1 MLAIRKCRMCGEPFD
16 AVVGQD
22 KAFMC
27 PTCRDLA
34 AGIIT
39 VESELAAY
47 RDFESDFDLGRS
59 REPDGIGNSAE
70 PTTLGDRIEKTS
82 DDSWAPRQREE
93 MLRAAFESLGGT
105 YEETG
110 RKTSGS
116 GRVAENKRRESA
128 AARSA
133 AKPAI
138 RGDDRAACISM
149 ETDAA
154 AYADAH
160 KEGRNKEADFF
171 LSVDKSVVHALIH
184 AKVGESARKPNRPNR
199 PNKSQSGPDESHD
212 VLMQLIGNTGDTK
225 QTDERGMASDSQSG
239 VSPESGRGSKKPR
252 KLSCTSTDSRAPT
265 WAKKRQADIDA
276 AFSTLR
282 GSETLSLLRDHQRGT
297 LVKSGSMI
305 YAGGKGILPPD
316 EIDPDVLD
324 FASTIPIPDEK
335 GEPGPGPFLP
345 QEEINRIFDEVFAN
359 DSETIEFLDE
369 TLYDT
374 DEVD

>member
-22 KAFMC
+22 KALMC

-59 REPDGIGNSAE
+59 REPDGIGNSTE
-70 PTTLGDRIEKTS
+70 PTTLGDRREKTS

-105 YEETG
+105 YEKTG

-116 GRVAENKRRESA
+116 GRVAENKHRESA

-171 LSVDKSVVHALIH
+171 LSVDNSVVHALIH
-184 AKVGESARKPNRPNR
+184 AKVGESARKPNRPN
-199 PNKSQSGPDESHD
+199 KSQSGPDGSHD
-212 VLMQLIGNTGDTK
+212 VLMQLIGNAGDTK

-324 FASTIPIPDEK
+324 FASTIPIPDE
-335 GEPGPGPFLP
+335 ETESRHSSRSFLS
-345 QEEINRIFDEVFAN
+345 QEEIDRIFEEAFA
-359 DSETIEFLDE
+359 DCPEILRTSDLDGNKE
-369 TLYDT
+369 
-374 DEVD
+374 EEK

>member
-22 KAFMC
+22 KALMC

-82 DDSWAPRQREE
+82 DDSWTPRQREE

-184 AKVGESARKPNRPNR
+184 AKVGESARKPNRPN
-199 PNKSQSGPDESHD
+199 KSQSDPDGSHD
-212 VLMQLIGNTGDTK
+212 ILMLLIGNTGDTK

-239 VSPESGRGSKKPR
+239 ASPEAGRGSKKPR

-265 WAKKRQADIDA
+265 WAKKRQANIDA

-282 GSETLSLLRDHQRGT
+282 GSETLSLLRDPQRGT

-324 FASTIPIPDEK
+324 FASTIPIPDE
-335 GEPGPGPFLP
+335 ETESRHSSRSFLS
-345 QEEINRIFDEVFAN
+345 QEEIDRIFEEAFA
-359 DSETIEFLDE
+359 DCPEILRTSDLDGNKE
-369 TLYDT
+369 
-374 DEVD
+374 EEK

>member
-22 KAFMC
+22 KALMC

-47 RDFESDFDLGRS
+47 RDFESDFDLERS
-59 REPDGIGNSAE
+59 REPNGIRNSAE

-110 RKTSGS
+110 RKTPGS
-116 GRVAENKRRESA
+116 GRAAENKHRESA

-171 LSVDKSVVHALIH
+171 LSVDNSVVHALIH
-184 AKVGESARKPNRPNR
+184 AKVGESARKPNRPN
-199 PNKSQSGPDESHD
+199 KSQSGPDRSHD
-212 VLMQLIGNTGDTK
+212 VLMQLIGNAGDTK

>member
-22 KAFMC
+22 KALMC

-110 RKTSGS
+110 RKTPGS
-116 GRVAENKRRESA
+116 GRAAENKHRESA

-160 KEGRNKEADFF
+160 KEGRNK
-171 LSVDKSVVHALIH
+171 
-184 AKVGESARKPNRPNR
+184 
-199 PNKSQSGPDESHD
+199 
-212 VLMQLIGNTGDTK
+212 K

-239 VSPESGRGSKKPR
+239 ASPEAGRGSKKPR

-265 WAKKRQADIDA
+265 WAKKRQANIDA

-282 GSETLSLLRDHQRGT
+282 GSETLSLLRDPQRGT

-324 FASTIPIPDEK
+324 FASTIPIPDE
-335 GEPGPGPFLP
+335 ETESRHSSRSFLS
-345 QEEINRIFDEVFAN
+345 QEEIDRIFEEAFA
-359 DSETIEFLDE
+359 DCPEILRTSDLDGNKE
-369 TLYDT
+369 
-374 DEVD
+374 EEK

>member
-22 KAFMC
+22 KALMC

-70 PTTLGDRIEKTS
+70 PTTLGDRIEKTT

-110 RKTSGS
+110 RKPPGS
-116 GRVAENKRRESA
+116 GRAAENKHRESA

-171 LSVDKSVVHALIH
+171 LSVDNSVVHALIH
-184 AKVGESARKPNRPNR
+184 AKVGESARKPNRPN
-199 PNKSQSGPDESHD
+199 KSQSGPDGSHD

-239 VSPESGRGSKKPR
+239 ASPESGRGSKKPR
-252 KLSCTSTDSRAPT
+252 KLSCTSTDSRVPT

-324 FASTIPIPDEK
+324 FASTIPIPDE
-335 GEPGPGPFLP
+335 ETESRHSSRSFLS
-345 QEEINRIFDEVFAN
+345 QEEIDRIFEEAFADCPEILRTSDLEGN
-359 DSETIEFLDE
+359 NEEE
-369 TLYDT
+369 K
-374 DEVD
+374 

>member
-1 MLAIRKCRMCGEPFD
+1 MLAIRKCQMCGEPFD

-22 KAFMC
+22 KALMC

-47 RDFESDFDLGRS
+47 RDFESDFDLERS
-59 REPDGIGNSAE
+59 REPDGIRNSAE
-70 PTTLGDRIEKTS
+70 PTTLGDRIEKAS

-93 MLRAAFESLGGT
+93 VLRAAFESLGGT

-110 RKTSGS
+110 RKTPGS
-116 GRVAENKRRESA
+116 GRAAENKHRESA

-133 AKPAI
+133 AKPAT

-171 LSVDKSVVHALIH
+171 LSVDNSVVHALIH
-184 AKVGESARKPNRPNR
+184 AKVGESARKPNR

>member
-22 KAFMC
+22 KALMC
-27 PTCRDLA
+27 PTCRGLA

-59 REPDGIGNSAE
+59 REPDGIGNSVE

-110 RKTSGS
+110 RKPPGS
-116 GRVAENKRRESA
+116 GRAAENKHRESA

-171 LSVDKSVVHALIH
+171 LSVDNSVVHALIH
-184 AKVGESARKPNRPNR
+184 AKVGESARKPNRPN
-199 PNKSQSGPDESHD
+199 KSQSGPDGSHD

-239 VSPESGRGSKKPR
+239 ASPESGRGSKKPR
-252 KLSCTSTDSRAPT
+252 KLSCTSTDSRVPT

>member
-1 MLAIRKCRMCGEPFD
+1 MD
-16 AVVGQD
+16 
-22 KAFMC
+22 
-27 PTCRDLA
+27 
-34 AGIIT
+34 
-39 VESELAAY
+39 
-47 RDFESDFDLGRS
+47 
-59 REPDGIGNSAE
+59 N
-70 PTTLGDRIEKTS
+70 
-82 DDSWAPRQREE
+82 
-93 MLRAAFESLGGT
+93 
-105 YEETG
+105 
-110 RKTSGS
+110 
-116 GRVAENKRRESA
+116 
-128 AARSA
+128 
-133 AKPAI
+133 
-138 RGDDRAACISM
+138 
-149 ETDAA
+149 
-154 AYADAH
+154 
-160 KEGRNKEADFF
+160 
-171 LSVDKSVVHALIH
+171 SVVHALIH
-184 AKVGESARKPNRPNR
+184 AKVGESARKPNR

-335 GEPGPGPFLP
+335 GEPGPFLP

>member
-22 KAFMC
+22 KALMC

-47 RDFESDFDLGRS
+47 RDFESDFDLERS
-59 REPDGIGNSAE
+59 REPDGIRNSAE

-116 GRVAENKRRESA
+116 GRVAETKHRESA

-138 RGDDRAACISM
+138 RGDVRAVCISM

-171 LSVDKSVVHALIH
+171 LSVDNSVVHALIH
-184 AKVGESARKPNRPNR
+184 AKVGESARKPNRPN
-199 PNKSQSGPDESHD
+199 KSQSGPDGSHD
-212 VLMQLIGNTGDTK
+212 VLMQLIGNAGDTK

-374 DEVD
+374 DKVD

>member
-22 KAFMC
+22 KALMC

-59 REPDGIGNSAE
+59 REPDGIGNSTE
-70 PTTLGDRIEKTS
+70 PTTLGDRREKTS

-110 RKTSGS
+110 RKTSRS
-116 GRVAENKRRESA
+116 GRAAENKHRESA

-138 RGDDRAACISM
+138 RGDVRAVCISM

-171 LSVDKSVVHALIH
+171 LSVDNSVVHALIH
-184 AKVGESARKPNRPNR
+184 AKVGESARKPNRPN
-199 PNKSQSGPDESHD
+199 KSQSGPDGSHD
-212 VLMQLIGNTGDTK
+212 VLMQLIGNAGDTK
-225 QTDERGMASDSQSG
+225 QTDERGIASDSQSG

-282 GSETLSLLRDHQRGT
+282 GSETLYLLRDHQRGT

-335 GEPGPGPFLP
+335 GEPGPFLP

>member
-22 KAFMC
+22 KALMC

-116 GRVAENKRRESA
+116 GRVSENKRRESA
-128 AARSA
+128 TARSA

-160 KEGRNKEADFF
+160 KEGRNKEVDFF
-171 LSVDKSVVHALIH
+171 LSVDNSVVHALIH
-184 AKVGESARKPNRPNR
+184 AKVGESARKPNRL
-199 PNKSQSGPDESHD
+199 NKSQSGPDGSHD
-212 VLMQLIGNTGDTK
+212 ILMQLIGNTGDTK

-239 VSPESGRGSKKPR
+239 ASPEAGRGSKKPR

-265 WAKKRQADIDA
+265 WAKKRQANIDA

-282 GSETLSLLRDHQRGT
+282 GSETLSLLRDPQRGT

-316 EIDPDVLD
+316 EIDPGVLD
-324 FASTIPIPDEK
+324 FASTIPIPDE
-335 GEPGPGPFLP
+335 ETESRHSSRSFLS
-345 QEEINRIFDEVFAN
+345 QEEIDRIFEEAFA
-359 DSETIEFLDE
+359 DCPEILRTSDLDGNKE
-369 TLYDT
+369 
-374 DEVD
+374 EEK

>member
-22 KAFMC
+22 KALMC

-47 RDFESDFDLGRS
+47 RDFESDFDLERS
-59 REPDGIGNSAE
+59 GEPDGIGNSAE

-93 MLRAAFESLGGT
+93 TLRTAFESLGGT

-110 RKTSGS
+110 RKTPGS
-116 GRVAENKRRESA
+116 GRATENKHRESA

-138 RGDDRAACISM
+138 RGDVRAVCISM

-171 LSVDKSVVHALIH
+171 LSVDNSVVHALIH
-184 AKVGESARKPNRPNR
+184 AKVGESARKPNRPN
-199 PNKSQSGPDESHD
+199 KSQSGPDGSHD
-212 VLMQLIGNTGDTK
+212 VLMQLIGNAGDTK

-239 VSPESGRGSKKPR
+239 VSPKSGRGSKKPR

>member
-22 KAFMC
+22 KALMC

-59 REPDGIGNSAE
+59 REPDGIGNSTE
-70 PTTLGDRIEKTS
+70 PTTLGDRREKTS

-116 GRVAENKRRESA
+116 GRVAENKHRESA

-138 RGDDRAACISM
+138 RGDVRAVCISM

-171 LSVDKSVVHALIH
+171 LSVDNSVVHALIH
-184 AKVGESARKPNRPNR
+184 AKVGESARKPNRPN
-199 PNKSQSGPDESHD
+199 KSQSGPDGSHD
-212 VLMQLIGNTGDTK
+212 VLMQLIGNAGDTK

>member
-22 KAFMC
+22 KALMC

-47 RDFESDFDLGRS
+47 RDFESDFDLERS
-59 REPDGIGNSAE
+59 REPDGIRNSAE

-116 GRVAENKRRESA
+116 GRVAENKHRESA

-138 RGDDRAACISM
+138 RGDVRAVCISM

-171 LSVDKSVVHALIH
+171 LSVDNSVVHALIH
-184 AKVGESARKPNRPNR
+184 AKVGESARKPNRPN
-199 PNKSQSGPDESHD
+199 KSQSGPDGSHD
-212 VLMQLIGNTGDTK
+212 VLMQLIGNAGDTK

-374 DEVD
+374 DKVD

>member
-22 KAFMC
+22 KALMC

-39 VESELAAY
+39 VESEFATY
-47 RDFESDFDLGRS
+47 RDFESDFDLERS
-59 REPDGIGNSAE
+59 GEPDGMGNSAE

-110 RKTSGS
+110 RKTPES
-116 GRVAENKRRESA
+116 GRAAENKHRESA

-138 RGDDRAACISM
+138 RGDVRAVCISM

-171 LSVDKSVVHALIH
+171 LSVDNSVVHAHIH
-184 AKVGESARKPNRPNR
+184 AKVGESARKPNRPN
-199 PNKSQSGPDESHD
+199 KSQSGPDGSHD
-212 VLMQLIGNTGDTK
+212 VLMLLIGNTGDTK

-282 GSETLSLLRDHQRGT
+282 GSETLSLLRDHQRRT

>member
-22 KAFMC
+22 KALMC

-34 AGIIT
+34 AGIIA

-47 RDFESDFDLGRS
+47 RDFESDFDLERS
-59 REPDGIGNSAE
+59 REPDGIGNSTE
-70 PTTLGDRIEKTS
+70 PTTLGDRKEKTS

-116 GRVAENKRRESA
+116 GRAAENKHRESA

-138 RGDDRAACISM
+138 RGDVRAVCISM

-171 LSVDKSVVHALIH
+171 LSVDNSVVHALIH
-184 AKVGESARKPNRPNR
+184 AKVGESARKPNRPN
-199 PNKSQSGPDESHD
+199 KSQSGPDGSHD
-212 VLMQLIGNTGDTK
+212 VLMQLIGNAGDTK

>member
-22 KAFMC
+22 KALMC

-47 RDFESDFDLGRS
+47 RDFESDFDLERS
-59 REPDGIGNSAE
+59 REPDGIRNSAE

-110 RKTSGS
+110 RKTSRS
-116 GRVAENKRRESA
+116 GRVAETKHRESA

-138 RGDDRAACISM
+138 RGDVRAVCISM

-171 LSVDKSVVHALIH
+171 LSVDNSVVHALIH
-184 AKVGESARKPNRPNR
+184 AKVGESARKPNRPN
-199 PNKSQSGPDESHD
+199 KSQSGPDGSHD
-212 VLMQLIGNTGDTK
+212 VLMQLIGNAGDTK

-374 DEVD
+374 DKVD

>member
-22 KAFMC
+22 KALMC

-47 RDFESDFDLGRS
+47 RDFESDFDLERS
-59 REPDGIGNSAE
+59 REPDGIRNSAE

-105 YEETG
+105 YEEPG
-110 RKTSGS
+110 RKPSGS
-116 GRVAENKRRESA
+116 GRVAENKHRESA

-138 RGDDRAACISM
+138 RGDVRAVCISM

-171 LSVDKSVVHALIH
+171 LSVDNSVVHALIH
-184 AKVGESARKPNRPNR
+184 AKVGESARKPNRPN
-199 PNKSQSGPDESHD
+199 KSQSGPDGSHD
-212 VLMQLIGNTGDTK
+212 VLMQLIGNAGDTK

-374 DEVD
+374 DKVD

>member
-22 KAFMC
+22 KALMC

-110 RKTSGS
+110 RKTAGS

-184 AKVGESARKPNRPNR
+184 AKVGESARKPNRPN
-199 PNKSQSGPDESHD
+199 KSQSDPDGSHD
-212 VLMQLIGNTGDTK
+212 ILMLLIGNTGDTK

-239 VSPESGRGSKKPR
+239 ASPEAGRGSKKPR

-265 WAKKRQADIDA
+265 WAKKRQANIDA

-282 GSETLSLLRDHQRGT
+282 GSETLSLLRDPQRGT

-324 FASTIPIPDEK
+324 FASTIPIPDE
-335 GEPGPGPFLP
+335 ETESRRSSRSFLS
-345 QEEINRIFDEVFAN
+345 QEEIDRIFEEAFA
-359 DSETIEFLDE
+359 DCPEILRTSDLDGNKE
-369 TLYDT
+369 
-374 DEVD
+374 EEK

>member
-22 KAFMC
+22 KALMC

-47 RDFESDFDLGRS
+47 RDFESDFDLERS
-59 REPDGIGNSAE
+59 REPDGIRNSAE

-116 GRVAENKRRESA
+116 GRVAENKHRESA

-171 LSVDKSVVHALIH
+171 LSVDNSVVHALIH
-184 AKVGESARKPNRPNR
+184 AKVGESARKPNRPN
-199 PNKSQSGPDESHD
+199 KSQSGPDGSHD
-212 VLMQLIGNTGDTK
+212 VLMQLIGNAGDTK

-335 GEPGPGPFLP
+335 GEPGPGLFLP

>member
-22 KAFMC
+22 KALMC

-47 RDFESDFDLGRS
+47 RDFESDFDLERS
-59 REPDGIGNSAE
+59 REPDGIRNSAE

-116 GRVAENKRRESA
+116 GRVAETKHRESA

-138 RGDDRAACISM
+138 RGDVRAVCISM

-171 LSVDKSVVHALIH
+171 LSVDNSVVHALIH
-184 AKVGESARKPNRPNR
+184 AKVGESARKPNRPN
-199 PNKSQSGPDESHD
+199 KSQSGPDGSHD
-212 VLMQLIGNTGDTK
+212 VLMQLIGNAGDTK

-345 QEEINRIFDEVFAN
+345 K
-359 DSETIEFLDE
+359 
-369 TLYDT
+369 
-374 DEVD
+374 

>member
-22 KAFMC
+22 KALMC

-47 RDFESDFDLGRS
+47 RDFESDFDLERS
-59 REPDGIGNSAE
+59 REPDGIRNSAE

-116 GRVAENKRRESA
+116 GRAAENKRRESA

-138 RGDDRAACISM
+138 RGDVRAVCISM

-171 LSVDKSVVHALIH
+171 LSADNSVVHALIH
-184 AKVGESARKPNRPNR
+184 AKVGESARKPNRPN
-199 PNKSQSGPDESHD
+199 KSQSDPDGSHD
-212 VLMQLIGNTGDTK
+212 ILMLLIGNTGDTK

-239 VSPESGRGSKKPR
+239 ASPEAGRGSKKPR

>member
-22 KAFMC
+22 KALMC

-59 REPDGIGNSAE
+59 REPDGIGNSTE
-70 PTTLGDRIEKTS
+70 PTTLGDRREKTS

-116 GRVAENKRRESA
+116 GRAAENKHRESA

-138 RGDDRAACISM
+138 RGDVRAVCISM

-171 LSVDKSVVHALIH
+171 LSVDNSVVHALIH
-184 AKVGESARKPNRPNR
+184 AKVGESARKPNRPN
-199 PNKSQSGPDESHD
+199 KSQSGPDGSHD

-239 VSPESGRGSKKPR
+239 ASPESGRGSKKPR

-297 LVKSGSMI
+297 LVKSGNII

-324 FASTIPIPDEK
+324 FASTIPIPDE
-335 GEPGPGPFLP
+335 ETESRHSSRSFLS
-345 QEEINRIFDEVFAN
+345 QEEIDRIFEEAFA
-359 DSETIEFLDE
+359 DCPEILRTSDLDGNNE
-369 TLYDT
+369 
-374 DEVD
+374 EEK

>member
-22 KAFMC
+22 KALMC

-47 RDFESDFDLGRS
+47 RDFESDFDLERS
-59 REPDGIGNSAE
+59 REPNGIGNSAE

-110 RKTSGS
+110 RKTPGS
-116 GRVAENKRRESA
+116 GRAAENKHRESA

-171 LSVDKSVVHALIH
+171 LSVDNSVVHALIH
-184 AKVGESARKPNRPNR
+184 AKVGESARKPNRPSKAQRSSN
-199 PNKSQSGPDESHD
+199 GSHD
-212 VLMQLIGNTGDTK
+212 VLMQFIGTPSERRDLTSES
-225 QTDERGMASDSQSG
+225 QTSA
-239 VSPESGRGSKKPR
+239 SPETKRGPKKP
-252 KLSCTSTDSRAPT
+252 KSPSCTSTNSRAST
-265 WAKKRQADIDA
+265 WTKRRQADIDT

-282 GSETLSLLRDHQRGT
+282 RTPKGKKTLSLLRDPRRGT
-297 LVKSGSMI
+297 LRKSGSMI
-305 YAGGKGILPPD
+305 YAGGKEVLPPD

-359 DSETIEFLDE
+359 DSEAIECLDE

-374 DEVD
+374 NEVD

>member
-1 MLAIRKCRMCGEPFD
+1 MLAIRKCQMCGEPFD

-22 KAFMC
+22 KALMC

-47 RDFESDFDLGRS
+47 RDFESDFDLERS
-59 REPDGIGNSAE
+59 REPDGIRNSAE

-110 RKTSGS
+110 RKTPGS
-116 GRVAENKRRESA
+116 GRAAENKHRESA

-171 LSVDKSVVHALIH
+171 LSVDNSVVHALIH
-184 AKVGESARKPNRPNR
+184 AKVGESARKPNRPN
-199 PNKSQSGPDESHD
+199 KSQSGPDGSHD
-212 VLMQLIGNTGDTK
+212 VLMQLIGNAGDTK

-282 GSETLSLLRDHQRGT
+282 GSETISLLRDHQRGT

>member
-22 KAFMC
+22 KALMC

-47 RDFESDFDLGRS
+47 RDFESDFDLERS
-59 REPDGIGNSAE
+59 REPDGTRNSAE

-110 RKTSGS
+110 RKTPGS
-116 GRVAENKRRESA
+116 GRAAENKHRESA

-133 AKPAI
+133 AKPAT

-171 LSVDKSVVHALIH
+171 LSVDNSVVHALIH
-184 AKVGESARKPNRPNR
+184 AKVGESARKPNRPN
-199 PNKSQSGPDESHD
+199 KSQSGPDGSHD
-212 VLMQLIGNTGDTK
+212 VLMQLIGNAGDTK

-252 KLSCTSTDSRAPT
+252 KLSCTSTDSRVPT

>member
-22 KAFMC
+22 KALMC

-59 REPDGIGNSAE
+59 REPDGIGNSTE
-70 PTTLGDRIEKTS
+70 PTTLGDRREKTS

-116 GRVAENKRRESA
+116 GRVAENKHRESA
-128 AARSA
+128 AACSA

-171 LSVDKSVVHALIH
+171 LSVDNSVVHALIH
-184 AKVGESARKPNRPNR
+184 AKVGESARKPNRPN
-199 PNKSQSGPDESHD
+199 KSQSGPDGSHD
-212 VLMQLIGNTGDTK
+212 VLMQLIGNAGDTK

>member
-22 KAFMC
+22 KALMC

-184 AKVGESARKPNRPNR
+184 AKVGESARKPNRPN
-199 PNKSQSGPDESHD
+199 NSHSDHEGSHD
-212 VLMQLIGNTGDTK
+212 ILMLLIGNTGDTK

-239 VSPESGRGSKKPR
+239 ASPEAGRGSKKPR

-265 WAKKRQADIDA
+265 WAKKRQANIDA

-282 GSETLSLLRDHQRGT
+282 GSETLSLLRDPQRGT

-324 FASTIPIPDEK
+324 FASTIPIPDE
-335 GEPGPGPFLP
+335 ETESRHSSRSFLS
-345 QEEINRIFDEVFAN
+345 QEEIDRIFEEAFA
-359 DSETIEFLDE
+359 DCPEILRTSDLDGNKE
-369 TLYDT
+369 
-374 DEVD
+374 EEK

>member
-1 MLAIRKCRMCGEPFD
+1 MLAIRKCQMCGEPFD

-22 KAFMC
+22 KALMC

-47 RDFESDFDLGRS
+47 RDFESDFDLERS
-59 REPDGIGNSAE
+59 REPDGIRNSAE

-110 RKTSGS
+110 RKTPGS
-116 GRVAENKRRESA
+116 GRAAENKHRESA

-171 LSVDKSVVHALIH
+171 LSVDNSVVHALIH
-184 AKVGESARKPNRPNR
+184 AKVGESARKPNRPN
-199 PNKSQSGPDESHD
+199 KSQSGPDGSHD
-212 VLMQLIGNTGDTK
+212 VLMQLIGNAGDTK